1 MPLISRFLVYDSAMM
16 KTRSPLTG
24 FLISA
29 LFMTGA
35 TGFAVAKDISAT
47 SKAEPQGQPPAQPMP
62 PALTTPD
69 APQPAPVLAPAKTIA
84 PTAKEKPRNP
94 DVETKG
100 PLADIRKQ
108 EQDQLFADLRKASTP
123 EKSHAIAS
131 RLRQSFVRTG
141 SDSLDLMLRWA
152 EIALNQSREAEAQD
166 YISEV
171 MAQRPDNATVWQLR
185 ARLHLR
191 RNELAPALSDIR
203 QAMILEPRN
212 FDVLINYATLL
223 RETGNSKGAL
233 RLYNQALSI
242 YPMMKEAQ
250 DEMLKLTEADS
261 DIAL

>member
-1 MPLISRFLVYDSAMM
+1 MPLISRFLLYDSTMT
-16 KTRSPLTG
+16 KTRSSLTVS
-24 FLISA
+24 LISA
-29 LFMTGA
+29 LIITGA
-35 TGFAVAKDISAT
+35 AGFAAAEDIST
-47 SKAEPQGQPPAQPMP
+47 TGKAELQPMP
-62 PALTTPD
+62 PAVTIPE
-69 APQPAPVLAPAKTIA
+69 APKPAPINNTPAK
-84 PTAKEKPRNP
+84 AKEKPKNP
-94 DVETKG
+94 DVEMAG
-100 PLADIRKQ
+100 PLTETHRKEQ
-108 EQDQLFADLRKASTP
+108 EQLFTDLRKAFTP

-152 EIALNQSREAEAQD
+152 ETALNQSRDAEAQD
-166 YISEV
+166 YIDEV

-191 RNELAPALSDIR
+191 RNELAPALNDIR

-223 RETGNSKGAL
+223 RETGNRKGAL
-233 RLYNQALSI
+233 RLYEQALSV

-261 DIAL
+261 DTAL

>member
-1 MPLISRFLVYDSAMM
+1 MPLISRFLLYDSAMM

-29 LFMTGA
+29 LIITGA
-35 TGFAVAKDISAT
+35 AGFAIAEDISAT
-47 SKAEPQGQPPAQPMP
+47 TKTAPQVQPMP
-62 PALTTPD
+62 PAVTIPD
-69 APQPAPVLAPAKTIA
+69 AVQPAPAKTIA
-84 PTAKEKPRNP
+84 TPAKEKPKNP
-94 DVETKG
+94 DVETG
-100 PLADIRKQ
+100 GSLTETRRKEQ
-108 EQDQLFADLRKASTP
+108 EQLFTDLRKALTA

-152 EIALNQSREAEAQD
+152 ETALNQSREAEAQD

-233 RLYNQALSI
+233 RLYHQALNV

-261 DIAL
+261 DTAL

>member
-1 MPLISRFLVYDSAMM
+1 MPLISRFLLYDSAMT
-16 KTRSPLTG
+16 KTRSPFAGSLIAALILTG
-24 FLISA
+24 AAGYA
-29 LFMTGA
+29 LA
-35 TGFAVAKDISAT
+35 EDISAT
-47 SKAEPQGQPPAQPMP
+47 GKPESQVQPIP
-62 PALTTPD
+62 PVVTIPD
-69 APQPAPVLAPAKTIA
+69 AVKPVPAKPA
-84 PTAKEKPRNP
+84 ASAAKEKPKNP

-100 PLADIRKQ
+100 PLTEVRQQ
-108 EQDQLFADLRKASTP
+108 EQDQLFTDLRKAATP

-131 RLRQSFVRTG
+131 RLRQNFVRTG

-152 EIALNQSREAEAQD
+152 ETALNQSRDAEAQD

-171 MAQRPDNATVWQLR
+171 MAKRPDNATVWQLR

-233 RLYNQALSI
+233 QLYHQALSV

-261 DIAL
+261 DTAL

>member
-1 MPLISRFLVYDSAMM
+1 MPLISRFLLYDSTMM

-24 FLISA
+24 SLIAA
-29 LFMTGA
+29 LLITGA
-35 TGFAVAKDISAT
+35 AGFAMAEDISAT
-47 SKAEPQGQPPAQPMP
+47 TKTAPQVQPMP
-62 PALTTPD
+62 PAVTIPD
-69 APQPAPVLAPAKTIA
+69 TAKTA
-84 PTAKEKPRNP
+84 PISTTAPKAKEKPKNP
-94 DVETKG
+94 DVETG
-100 PLADIRKQ
+100 GSLSEVRRK
-108 EQDQLFADLRKASTP
+108 EQDQLFTDLRKASTP

-152 EIALNQSREAEAQD
+152 ETALNQSREAEAQD
-166 YISEV
+166 YIDEV

-191 RNELAPALSDIR
+191 RNELAPALRDIR

-223 RETGNSKGAL
+223 RETGNRKGAL
-233 RLYNQALSI
+233 RLYHQALSV

-261 DIAL
+261 DTAL

>member
-1 MPLISRFLVYDSAMM
+1 MPLISRFLLYDSTMM
-16 KTRSPLTG
+16 KTHSPFTG
-24 FLISA
+24 SLIAA
-29 LFMTGA
+29 LLITGA
-35 TGFAVAKDISAT
+35 AGFAMAEDISAT
-47 SKAEPQGQPPAQPMP
+47 TKTAPQVQPMP
-62 PALTTPD
+62 PAVTIPD
-69 APQPAPVLAPAKTIA
+69 TAKTAQISTTA
-84 PTAKEKPRNP
+84 PKAKEKPKNP
-94 DVETKG
+94 DVETG
-100 PLADIRKQ
+100 GSLSEVRRK
-108 EQDQLFADLRKASTP
+108 EQDQLFTDLRKASTP

-152 EIALNQSREAEAQD
+152 ETALNQSREAEAQD
-166 YISEV
+166 YIDEV

-191 RNELAPALSDIR
+191 RNELAPALRDIR

-223 RETGNSKGAL
+223 RETGNRKGAL
-233 RLYNQALSI
+233 RLYHQALSV

-261 DIAL
+261 DTAL

>member
-1 MPLISRFLVYDSAMM
+1 MPLISRFLLYDSTMT
-16 KTRSPLTG
+16 KTCSSLTVS
-24 FLISA
+24 LISA
-29 LFMTGA
+29 LMITGA
-35 TGFAVAKDISAT
+35 AGFTAAEDISAT
-47 SKAEPQGQPPAQPMP
+47 GKTEPQPMP
-62 PALTTPD
+62 PAVTIPE
-69 APQPAPVLAPAKTIA
+69 APTPAPINNTAAK
-84 PTAKEKPRNP
+84 PKEQPKNP
-94 DVETKG
+94 DVEMAG
-100 PLADIRKQ
+100 PLTETRRKEQ
-108 EQDQLFADLRKASTP
+108 EQLFTDLRKASTP

-152 EIALNQSREAEAQD
+152 ETALNQSREAEAQD
-166 YISEV
+166 YIDEV

-191 RNELAPALSDIR
+191 RNELAPALNDIR

-223 RETGNSKGAL
+223 RETGNRKGAL
-233 RLYNQALSI
+233 RLYEQALSV

-261 DIAL
+261 DTAL

>member
-1 MPLISRFLVYDSAMM
+1 MPLISRFLLYDSTMT
-16 KTRSPLTG
+16 KTRSPLTVS
-24 FLISA
+24 LISA
-29 LFMTGA
+29 LMITGA
-35 TGFAVAKDISAT
+35 AGFAAAEDISAT
-47 SKAEPQGQPPAQPMP
+47 GKTEPQPMP
-62 PALTTPD
+62 PAVTIPE
-69 APQPAPVLAPAKTIA
+69 APKPAPINNTAAK
-84 PTAKEKPRNP
+84 PKEKPKNP
-94 DVETKG
+94 DVEMAG
-100 PLADIRKQ
+100 PLTETRRKEQ
-108 EQDQLFADLRKASTP
+108 EQLFTDLRKASTP

-152 EIALNQSREAEAQD
+152 ETALNQSRDAEAQD
-166 YISEV
+166 YIDEV

-191 RNELAPALSDIR
+191 RNELAPALNDIR

-223 RETGNSKGAL
+223 RETGNRKGAL
-233 RLYNQALSI
+233 RLYEQALSV

-261 DIAL
+261 DTAL

>member
-1 MPLISRFLVYDSAMM
+1 M
-16 KTRSPLTG
+16 KTRSPLAG
-24 FLISA
+24 SLIAA
-29 LFMTGA
+29 LLITGA
-35 TGFAVAKDISAT
+35 AGFAMAEDISAKT
-47 SKAEPQGQPPAQPMP
+47 APQVQPMP
-62 PALTTPD
+62 PAVTIPD
-69 APQPAPVLAPAKTIA
+69 ATKTAPISTTAPK
-84 PTAKEKPRNP
+84 AKEKPKNP
-94 DVETKG
+94 DVETGG
-100 PLADIRKQ
+100 PLSEVRRK
-108 EQDQLFADLRKASTP
+108 EQDQLFTDLRKASTP

-152 EIALNQSREAEAQD
+152 ETALNQSREAEAQD
-166 YISEV
+166 YIDEV

-191 RNELAPALSDIR
+191 RNELAPALRDIR

-223 RETGNSKGAL
+223 RETGNRKGAL
-233 RLYNQALSI
+233 RLYHQALSV

-261 DIAL
+261 DTAL

>member
-1 MPLISRFLVYDSAMM
+1 MPLISRFLLYDSTMT
-16 KTRSPLTG
+16 KTRSSLTVS
-24 FLISA
+24 LISA
-29 LFMTGA
+29 LMITGA
-35 TGFAVAKDISAT
+35 AGFAAAEDISAT
-47 SKAEPQGQPPAQPMP
+47 GKTEPQPMP
-62 PALTTPD
+62 PAVTIPE
-69 APQPAPVLAPAKTIA
+69 APKPAPINNTAAK
-84 PTAKEKPRNP
+84 PKEKPKNP
-94 DVETKG
+94 DVEMAG
-100 PLADIRKQ
+100 PLTKTRRKEQ
-108 EQDQLFADLRKASTP
+108 EQLFTDLRKASTP

-152 EIALNQSREAEAQD
+152 ETALNQSRDAEAQD
-166 YISEV
+166 YIDEV

-191 RNELAPALSDIR
+191 RNELAPALNDIR

-223 RETGNSKGAL
+223 RETGNRKGAL
-233 RLYNQALSI
+233 RLYEQALSV

-261 DIAL
+261 DTAL

>member
-1 MPLISRFLVYDSAMM
+1 
-16 KTRSPLTG
+16 
-24 FLISA
+24 
-29 LFMTGA
+29 
-35 TGFAVAKDISAT
+35 
-47 SKAEPQGQPPAQPMP
+47 
-62 PALTTPD
+62 
-69 APQPAPVLAPAKTIA
+69 
-84 PTAKEKPRNP
+84 
-94 DVETKG
+94 VETG
-100 PLADIRKQ
+100 GSLSEVRRK
-108 EQDQLFADLRKASTP
+108 EQDQLFTDLRKASTP

-152 EIALNQSREAEAQD
+152 ETALNQSREAEAQD
-166 YISEV
+166 YIDEV

-191 RNELAPALSDIR
+191 RNELAPALRDIR

-223 RETGNSKGAL
+223 RETGNRKGAL
-233 RLYNQALSI
+233 RLYHQALSV

-261 DIAL
+261 DTAL